1 VSFDVFHFDKRILV
15 GVKRAGYVSPTP
27 IQARAIPDVLA
38 GRDLIGLAETGTG
51 KTAAFALPILHNMLA
66 AKYSGRGPL
75 KTLILAPTR
84 ELALQIHQSFIA
96 LGRETGLRSAAV
108 FGGVG
113 FGPQIK
119 ALRQACICVACPGRL
134 LDLVKRGQADLRQ
147 VETVVLDEADRMLDM
162 GFAPDIK
169 KIMSLLEQR
178 KQTLLFSA
186 TMPRDIKTMA
196 DELLTAPSVIQVA
209 NTKVASKVSHALYPV
224 LAHEKPRLVQD
235 LLAQAGGGSV
245 LVFTRTKHRAKSL
258 AMKLD
263 KQGYSATFLQ
273 GNLSQNRR
281 QRAMNDFRTGKRQIM
296 VATDIA
302 ARGIDCDLI
311 THVINFDVPDSAETY
326 THRIGR
332 TGRAGRTGEALTLVS
347 SEEAGRMRTIERTLG
362 LRMERIQ
369 AEGYENPGIRPGDD
383 RPKDRR
389 RGRPQD
395 KFHGKPKRY
404 GQRSR
409 SSQSPG
415 RKPSR
420 DAAA

>member
-1 VSFDVFHFDKRILV
+1 MSFDVFHFDNRIMA
-15 GVKRAGYVSPTP
+15 GVKRAGYTIPTP
-27 IQARAIPDVLA
+27 IQTQAIPDVLD

-51 KTAAFALPILHNMLA
+51 KTAAFALPILQNMLA
-66 AKYSGRGPL
+66 AKCGGRGPL

-134 LDLVKRGQADLRQ
+134 LDLVQRGQADLRQ
-147 VETVVLDEADRMLDM
+147 IETVVLDEADRMLDM

-169 KIMSLLEQR
+169 KIMGLLKNR

-186 TMPRDIKTMA
+186 TMPRDIKALA
-196 DELLTAPSVIQVA
+196 DELLTDPSVVQVA
-209 NTKVASKVSHALYPV
+209 NTRVAPKVTHTLYPV
-224 LAHEKPRLVQD
+224 CAHEKPRLMED
-235 LLAQAGGGSV
+235 LLAQTGGGSV

-258 AMKLD
+258 ATKLG
-263 KQGYSATFLQ
+263 KQGYSTTFLQ

-281 QRAMNDFRTGKRQIM
+281 QRAMDEFRTGKRQIM

-347 SEEAGRMRTIERTLG
+347 SEEAGRMRAIERTLG
-362 LRMERIQ
+362 LRIERIR
-369 AEGYENPGIRPGDD
+369 AEGYEAPEVRPADD
-383 RPKDRR
+383 RPANRR
-389 RGRPQD
+389 RGKPQG
-395 KFHGKPKRY
+395 KFYGKPKPR
-404 GQRSR
+404 GQRR
-409 SSQSPG
+409 PQNGPE
-415 RKPSR
+415 RTPSR
-420 DAAA
+420 GAAA